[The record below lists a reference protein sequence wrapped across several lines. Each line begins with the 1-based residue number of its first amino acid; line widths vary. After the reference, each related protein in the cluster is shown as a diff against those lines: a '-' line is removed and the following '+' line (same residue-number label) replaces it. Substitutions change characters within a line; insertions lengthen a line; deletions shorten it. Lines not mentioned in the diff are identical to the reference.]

1 MDTESKGE
9 VLLKKE
15 IIILLYVTWSVAS
28 MGWERERP
36 ADALATQPAVEGGD

>member
-15 IIILLYVTWSVAS
+15 IIILLYVKWSVAS
-28 MGWERERP
+28 MGWERERA
-36 ADALATQPAVEGGD
+36 ADALATQPAIGGGD